1 MAYAVRH
8 TAGPAAG
15 PADGLRGQAWRAAEV
30 AGAAGALVVLLPLL
44 AVIAVAILL
53 EDRGPVLFVQSRIGR
68 DGRTFP
74 MVKFRTMSGAA
85 APAAGAPLVQRPDDP
100 RTTRVGR
107 VLRGRHLDELPQL
120 LSVVAG
126 HMSLVGPRPL
136 VPGEDALVAAR
147 WVARHDHRPGLTG
160 LWQLHRSPQTTV
172 DELIRLDQRYL
183 AQRSAWHDL
192 RLIASTGRSFFGRAG
207 R

>member
-44 AVIAVAILL
+44 AVIAAAILL
-53 EDRGPVLFVQSRIGR
+53 N
-68 DGRTFP
+68 
-74 MVKFRTMSGAA
+74 
-85 APAAGAPLVQRPDDP
+85 
-100 RTTRVGR
+100 
-107 VLRGRHLDELPQL
+107 
-120 LSVVAG
+120 VVAG

-147 WVARHDHRPGLTG
+147 WAARHDHRPGLTG

-183 AQRSAWHDL
+183 AQRSAWNDL
-192 RLIASTGRSFFGRAG
+192 HLMASTGRSLFGRAG

>member
-1 MAYAVRH
+1 LSRWRTRSGTRRDRPPVQRTDFAAKRG
-8 TAGPAAG
+8 APPRWPAR
-15 PADGLRGQAWRAAEV
+15 PEPSSSSC
-30 AGAAGALVVLLPLL
+30 PLL
-44 AVIAVAILL
+44 AVIAAAILL
-53 EDRGPVLFVQSRIGR
+53 N
-68 DGRTFP
+68 
-74 MVKFRTMSGAA
+74 
-85 APAAGAPLVQRPDDP
+85 
-100 RTTRVGR
+100 
-107 VLRGRHLDELPQL
+107 
-120 LSVVAG
+120 VVAG

-147 WVARHDHRPGLTG
+147 WAARHDHRPGLTG

-192 RLIASTGRSFFGRAG
+192 RLIASTGRSLLGRAG